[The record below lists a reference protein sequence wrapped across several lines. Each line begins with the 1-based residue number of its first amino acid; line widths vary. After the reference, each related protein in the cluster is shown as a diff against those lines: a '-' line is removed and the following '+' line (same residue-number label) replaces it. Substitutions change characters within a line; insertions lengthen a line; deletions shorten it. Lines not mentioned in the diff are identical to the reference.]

1 MIEPL
6 GEVGRI
12 AACPPADVVGQE
24 QLASPLNRSEA
35 IAVAPLFAV
44 EFPLTS
50 LFLATDEIP
59 YLVYLYLHSGEV
71 LHFSRPKSFGV
82 AADSLQEV
90 QKGVAVDACNPLD
103 GTNRVAFQ
111 QQPEA
116 QNRLGL
122 FQPHFSQ
129 GLGLLLDPRLA
140 TNVSVDGIG
149 VGHDRRF
156 CTDTE
161 LSSLDTSLWA
171 LGACQAQRSY
181 VMFGFV
187 NAVLLFVALLM
198 RCMARLSPAGNYV
211 DKWMTRHKSALWSL
225 HVVQMLAL
233 ATWGG
238 MVLTSTDLCS
248 RAAAGASE
256 WRTLALQV
264 CVFILPAH
272 AALLLVIGCATM
284 VAAHTLPKCCR

>member
-140 TNVSVDGIG
+140 TKDAAIPLV
-149 VGHDRRF
+149 
-156 CTDTE
+156 
-161 LSSLDTSLWA
+161 
-171 LGACQAQRSY
+171 
-181 VMFGFV
+181 
-187 NAVLLFVALLM
+187 AV
-198 RCMARLSPAGNYV
+198 P
-211 DKWMTRHKSALWSL
+211 
-225 HVVQMLAL
+225 
-233 ATWGG
+233 
-238 MVLTSTDLCS
+238 
-248 RAAAGASE
+248 
-256 WRTLALQV
+256 
-264 CVFILPAH
+264 ILPVKLDGRVRTTGGYHGESAFRVG
-272 AALLLVIGCATM
+272 ADSLELAC
-284 VAAHTLPKCCR
+284 